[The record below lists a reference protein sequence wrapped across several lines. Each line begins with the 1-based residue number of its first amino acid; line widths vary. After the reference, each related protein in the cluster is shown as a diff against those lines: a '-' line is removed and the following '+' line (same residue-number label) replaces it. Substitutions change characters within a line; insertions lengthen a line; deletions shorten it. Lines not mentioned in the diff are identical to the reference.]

1 MKKINY
7 FNYSTTTSPIASLTA
22 LVALSSLGI
31 AGCGGGGS
39 SSQSTPPPPVAQGNY
54 VVYGISDA
62 GILLV
67 NPSDPAKRK
76 TIAGQFAPV
85 EVALDSATV
94 DETTG
99 KIQNLKRD
107 TLLVSQNGELM
118 RLALAIPIAGT
129 EPALVK
135 VSSESAATTTCLGSN
150 STPFNGF
157 ATQSVANDYATPSN
171 SRIVYILPGADGD
184 CNTIDDEI
192 KAIRADMSATDA
204 PISAP
209 VFDSITPLWDNK
221 GKPIGWLAY
230 VGDTIVR
237 HDLDFTTPEP
247 VTAASGTDG
256 PNFGTARDKNGI
268 GFGTSPYR
276 YYNATAKTLSDPIA
290 VNFGSFSAG
299 GYYGATDDSHIYYHG
314 SSATEL
320 GLFRR
325 LIDGTEVGAPIVT
338 DSSNPAGNPGFILG
352 ITTNHVVF
360 RNGDGDLK
368 SVAKSGG
375 PISLIDDKL
384 EWAGRGN
391 RAPFLTMDNN
401 LVVYERYAEAAPSL
415 KTNVILRDV
424 EADKDIQQ
432 VDDSTIIGEVA
443 ALDRP
448 GTVARL
454 QAVLL
459 MSTSGI
465 ITAIDF
471 ATDTPSTLGTIDPLG
486 VDEFI
491 IVDRGGSD
499 DIAIATRSNGATVTG
514 VYLFDLKKKTI
525 TKLL

>member
-7 FNYSTTTSPIASLTA
+7 FNSLTA
-22 LVALSSLGI
+22 TAHAPSIIALLALSSLLI
-31 AGCGGGGS
+31 SGCGGGGS
-39 SSQSTPPPPVAQGNY
+39 SNSSPPPVAQGTY

-67 NPSDPAKRK
+67 DPSEPTKRK
-76 TIAGQFAPV
+76 TIAGKFAPV

-99 KIQNLKRD
+99 KIKNLKRD
-107 TLLVSQNGELM
+107 ILLVTQNGELM
-118 RLALAIPIAGT
+118 RLALAIPVAGT

-135 VSSESAATTTCLGSN
+135 VSTESAAKTTCLGN
-150 STPFNGF
+150 NPVPFNGF
-157 ATQSVANDYATPSN
+157 ATQSVANDYAAPAN
-171 SRIVYILPGADGD
+171 SRIVYILPGADGICD
-184 CNTIDDEI
+184 TIDDEA
-192 KAIRADMSATDA
+192 KAIRADMGATDA
-204 PISAP
+204 PTSVP
-209 VFDSITPLWDNK
+209 VFDSITPLWDSK
-221 GKPIGWLAY
+221 GKPIGWLTY
-230 VGDTIVR
+230 LGDAIVR

-256 PNFGTARDKNGI
+256 PSFGTVRDKDGI
-268 GFGTSPYR
+268 GFGTSTYR
-276 YYNATAKTLSDPIA
+276 YYNATTKTLSDPIT
-290 VNFGSFSAG
+290 VNFGSFTG
-299 GYYGATDDSHIYYHG
+299 GGPYGASDDTHVYYHG
-314 SSATEL
+314 SSATQF

-325 LIDGTEVGAPIVT
+325 LIDGTDLGARIAT
-338 DSSNPAGNPGFILG
+338 DAVSPPNNPGFVVG
-352 ITTNHVVF
+352 VTANHVVF

-368 SVAKSGG
+368 SVAKTGG
-375 PISLIDDKL
+375 PVSLIDDKL

-424 EADKDIQQ
+424 EADKEIQQ
-432 VDDSTIIGEVA
+432 VDDSTIIGEVG

-448 GTVARL
+448 GAVERL
-454 QAVLL
+454 GAVLL

-471 ATDTPSTLGTIDPLG
+471 ATDTPRTLGTIDPLG

-491 IVDRGGSD
+491 VVDRGGSD
-499 DIAIATRSNGATVTG
+499 DVAIATRSNATAVTG